1 MFTPGSGSG
10 ISSTTYTPYAY
21 PKHVAMFNGELIV
34 MSRNDSTIHRYDP
47 VSLAHLGSFSV
58 GSGSGQGVATDG
70 ELLYAS
76 LWTGSSVTIKVFD
89 GAYSPVTSYAKPSGM
104 SENNLI
110 DMAYEQ
116 HTGTWFGIV
125 TNGEHGTSTSSSTVI
140 EFTMGAPSPPPML
153 FRGVS

>member
-1 MFTPGSGSG
+1 MIPRYDADGVDDLLY
-10 ISSTTYTPYAY
+10 ST
-21 PKHVAMFNGELIV
+21 FNGELIV

-47 VSLAHLGSFSV
+47 ESLAHLGSFSV

-76 LWTGSSVTIKVFD
+76 LWTGGSVTIKVFN
-89 GAYSPVTSYAKPSGM
+89 GAYSLVDSFSKPSGM

-110 DMAYEQ
+110 DMAYEK

-125 TNGEHGTSTSSSTVI
+125 TTGEGGTGTSSNTVI
-140 EFTMGAPSPPPML
+140 EFTMGGAVTDSHSLPWRVNSI
-153 FRGVS
+153 GVAGCD